1 MLEKVKVA
9 LRKVKVDAFDEE
21 IKDIIAAA
29 RTDLVLA
36 GVAKAKAKDDT
47 DPLIIRAVILYAKAQ
62 FGYIENAAGFGRSH
76 LPTGKPVIEN
86 HSHCFY
92 TERL

>member
-21 IKDIIAAA
+21 ITDIIDAA
-29 RTDLVLA
+29 RTDLTLA
-36 GVAKAKAKDDT
+36 GVTRAKADDDT

-62 FGYIENAAGFGRSH
+62 FGYIENAAGFQRSYDALKNHLSLAGDYNGR
-76 LPTGKPVIEN
+76 GN
-86 HSHCFY
+86 
-92 TERL
+92 